1 MRDFLICTQN
11 RLFFDYPYKF
21 ISEVF
26 MHLPRVA
33 LIHAVSG
40 FGHSTMSVILPVVSA
55 MGVQGCPL
63 PTAIFSNHTG
73 FSDWY
78 KLDFTEHMMP
88 YIQAWDNL
96 GLDFDGIYSGYLG
109 SGAQC
114 QAVLALV
121 EKHPEATFFLD
132 PVMGDHGRLYSAIT
146 PEHVTAMKELV
157 TRAAYILPNITE
169 ACVLTDTPYQE
180 DFSNEALTEI
190 AAKLH
195 AMGPAH
201 IVMTGLQ
208 QGNMLSN
215 YISEMMDGTQQT
227 GMVSMPIAGASRPG
241 TGDIFGSIV
250 VSSII
255 KGQPL
260 EQGVPKAAR
269 FISDCIKV
277 SDEYDLPVKEGTCF
291 ELLLPTLM
299 CPE

>member
-1 MRDFLICTQN
+1 MKLHK
-11 RLFFDYPYKF
+11 L
-21 ISEVF
+21 
-26 MHLPRVA
+26 A
-33 LIHAVSG
+33 LIHAFSG

-73 FSDWY
+73 FPDWY
-78 KLDFTEHMMP
+78 KLDFTDHMMP

-96 GLDFDGIYSGYLG
+96 GLNFDGIYSGYLG

-114 QAVLALV
+114 QAVLSLV

-132 PVMGDHGRLYSAIT
+132 PVMGDHGKLYSAIT
-146 PEHVTAMKELV
+146 PEHVAAMKELV
-157 TRAAYILPNITE
+157 KHAAYLLPNITE

-180 DFSNEALTEI
+180 DFSMEALTTL

-195 AMGPAH
+195 SLGPAH

-208 QGNMLSN
+208 QGELLTNF
-215 YISEMMDGTQQT
+215 ISEMIEGTQHISE
-227 GMVSMPIAGASRPG
+227 VSMPIAGKSRPG

-250 VSSII
+250 VSDII

-260 EQGVPKAAR
+260 EHGVQKAAQ
-269 FISDCIKV
+269 FVSDCIKT
-277 SDEYDLPVKEGTCF
+277 SDTYDIPVKEGTCF

-299 CPE
+299 S

>member
-1 MRDFLICTQN
+1 MKLHK
-11 RLFFDYPYKF
+11 L
-21 ISEVF
+21 
-26 MHLPRVA
+26 A

-73 FSDWY
+73 FPDWY

-88 YIQAWDNL
+88 YLQAWDNL
-96 GLDFDGIYSGYLG
+96 GIDFDGIYSGYLG

-114 QAVLALV
+114 QAVLSLV
-121 EKHPEATFFLD
+121 KKQPKASFFLD

-146 PEHVTAMKELV
+146 PEHVSAMKELV
-157 TRAAYILPNITE
+157 TYAAYLLPNITE

-180 DFSNEALTEI
+180 NFSTEELFAI
-190 AAKLH
+190 SAKLH
-195 AMGPAH
+195 TMGPKH
-201 IVMTGLQ
+201 IVITGLAH
-208 QGNMLSN
+208 GDMLSN
-215 YISEMMDGTQQT
+215 YISEMENGTQSNE
-227 GMVSMPIAGASRPG
+227 MISMPIAGKSRPG

-260 EQGVPKAAR
+260 AHGVQKAAQ
-269 FISDCIKV
+269 FISDCIKA
-277 SDEYDLPVKEGTCF
+277 SDEYDLPIKEGTCF
-291 ELLLPTLM
+291 ELLLPKLWS
-299 CPE
+299 CQ

>member
-1 MRDFLICTQN
+1 MKPKKL
-11 RLFFDYPYKF
+11 
-21 ISEVF
+21 
-26 MHLPRVA
+26 A

-73 FSDWY
+73 FPDWY

-96 GLDFDGIYSGYLG
+96 NIAFDGIYSGYLG

-114 QAVLALV
+114 QVVLTLV
-121 EKHPEATFFLD
+121 EKQPNATFFLD

-146 PEHVTAMKELV
+146 PEHVAAMKELV
-157 TRAAYILPNITE
+157 THAAYLLPNITE
-169 ACVLTDTPYQE
+169 ACILTETPYRE
-180 DFSNEALTEI
+180 AFSEKELAQITN
-190 AAKLH
+190 KLH

-201 IVMTGLQ
+201 IVITGLAH
-208 QGNMLSN
+208 GNTLTN
-215 YISEMMDGTQQT
+215 YISEIVDGTQKT
-227 GMVSMPIAGASRPG
+227 GMVSMPVAGKSRPG

-250 VSSII
+250 VSDII

-260 EQGVPKAAR
+260 TQGVQKAAQ
-269 FISDCIKV
+269 FISDCIKA

-291 ELLLPTLM
+291 ELLLPTLWSDR
-299 CPE
+299 